1 MKRPSRLEISW
12 RLTADEYDDLVVRW
26 SAWLDS
32 ITRGYFGDQSTSSLY
47 QSATLSGVTNAAATL
62 TAAAVTN
69 RAPRRS
75 TRCVRSTEPTSPGAR
90 ASVHDVMAESLGNA
104 AIDMGRNFCRSLDHV
119 SPIIATDAVS
129 RALLDALVDYLSNE
143 ESGQATMTTVM
154 DAYVDA
160 LRSQVPTLWG

>member
-1 MKRPSRLEISW
+1 
-12 RLTADEYDDLVVRW
+12 
-26 SAWLDS
+26 
-32 ITRGYFGDQSTSSLY
+32 
-47 QSATLSGVTNAAATL
+47 
-62 TAAAVTN
+62 
-69 RAPRRS
+69 
-75 TRCVRSTEPTSPGAR
+75 
-90 ASVHDVMAESLGNA
+90 MAESLGNA